1 MQSMSWGGRGDAEG
15 KTEEPGGE
23 RGRSW
28 IHFNNMLMMLTMLS
42 YQHIEVILNRSGTF
56 GRNTLEGG
64 VNWKTFRINVKDMLE
79 NNYHDPSEG

>member
-1 MQSMSWGGRGDAEG
+1 
-15 KTEEPGGE
+15 
-23 RGRSW
+23 
-28 IHFNNMLMMLTMLS
+28 MMLTMLS

-56 GRNTLEGG
+56 GRNPLEGG

>member
-1 MQSMSWGGRGDAEG
+1 
-15 KTEEPGGE
+15 
-23 RGRSW
+23 
-28 IHFNNMLMMLTMLS
+28 MMLTMLS